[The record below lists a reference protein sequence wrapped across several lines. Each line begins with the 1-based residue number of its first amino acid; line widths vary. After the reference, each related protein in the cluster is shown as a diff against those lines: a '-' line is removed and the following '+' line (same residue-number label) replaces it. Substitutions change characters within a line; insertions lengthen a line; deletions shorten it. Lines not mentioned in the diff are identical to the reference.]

1 MSDEVGSNSET
12 SGPKTTSKRRKSL
25 NPRKAKPALRETKAA
40 NTVAARQAT
49 GHRGWTSGRAFKC
62 VIHGNPNEMGQE
74 VPFQLGDS
82 TKITVLRGKEVVL
95 PWEVKSIL
103 DDTIVDMPKT
113 EWKNGKP
120 VRQYTE
126 KFTRY
131 PYVFMGEVPWEEYE
145 AFRAEQMQLPLGC
158 ELE

>member
-1 MSDEVGSNSET
+1 MTEEVGSTQET
-12 SGPKTTSKRRKSL
+12 SAPKTTPAKRGRKSL
-25 NPRKAKPALRETKAA
+25 KPKPVLRETQPAK
-40 NTVAARQAT
+40 TVAAKQAK
-49 GHRGWTSGRAFKC
+49 GHRGWESGRAFKC
-62 VIHGNPNEMGQE
+62 IVHGNTTEMGQE
-74 VPFQLGDS
+74 IPFQLGDS
-82 TKITVLRGKEVVL
+82 TKITILRGKEVIL
-95 PWEVKSIL
+95 PWEIKSIL

-113 EWKNGKP
+113 EWKNGRP

-145 AFRAEQMQLPLGC
+145 AFRASQKALPLGC